1 MMAKKKTQ
9 KTDLTQMR
17 ENLRVLRELVDRGWA
32 ELEAKYAAEGKPLPV
47 RPPGR

>member
-1 MMAKKKTQ
+1 MAKKKTP

-32 ELEAKYAAEGKPLPV
+32 ELEAKYAAEGKPMPV

>member
-1 MMAKKKTQ
+1 MARKKRTE

-32 ELEAKYAAEGKPLPV
+32 ELEAKYAAEGKPMPV

>member
-1 MMAKKKTQ
+1 M
-9 KTDLTQMR
+9 TDLTQMR

-32 ELEAKYAAEGKPLPV
+32 ELEAKYAAEGKPMPV

>member
-1 MMAKKKTQ
+1 MAKKKTS
-9 KTDLTQMR
+9 KTDLAQMR

-32 ELEAKYAAEGKPLPV
+32 ELEAKYAAEGKPMPV